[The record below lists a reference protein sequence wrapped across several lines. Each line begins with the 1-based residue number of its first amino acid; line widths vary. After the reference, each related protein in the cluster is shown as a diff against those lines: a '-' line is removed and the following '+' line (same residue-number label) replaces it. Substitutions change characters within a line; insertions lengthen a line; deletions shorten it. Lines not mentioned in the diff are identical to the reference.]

1 MKHPRN
7 TFSLV
12 FASARPQHA
21 CMRMVG
27 LLIVAGTAWAAP
39 NVVVGTG
46 DPNIDVP
53 AVQAAVDRGG
63 QVMLQGRFSFDRPP
77 TPPTG
82 MGFPHD
88 VLVSKEVVIS
98 GTRDGQGEMT
108 TIEGGDVPFDV
119 EAPGARVT
127 IQGLRFVRPRQL
139 AISVFAVSGL
149 VIAYCRIER
158 VESAPLRSN
167 PGGGLFSIA
176 ILVTTTPNVL
186 PTADQPGQPENV
198 SGTLS
203 IFNNEIEAVGTAG
216 LASLGIFITSVGK
229 SPDKEVEI
237 HLSGNTIRNTTERAL
252 NIQQIGGRAYIER
265 NVITTS
271 ANMRQGGGVTAL
283 VDAIKCQGSGSYLVA
298 HNSIDS
304 AWTNGAGIR
313 LRDLTALGAA
323 VERAIVVDNDVTMSA
338 PESAVYGA
346 NSAAIE
352 IRGLAQG
359 NVVLNNRIRGRAR
372 TALAV
377 VAQPEGVPENSTF
390 VSNDLEGFHPSLAD
404 VFVDEGVTKTLV
416 VGRKGTIR
424 DRGVGTVIVNPGTS
438 ALTGMFGASRNRSLT
453 VTALSGGKEK

>member
-1 MKHPRN
+1 
-7 TFSLV
+7 
-12 FASARPQHA
+12 
-21 CMRMVG
+21 MRIVP
-27 LLIVAGTAWAAP
+27 LLIVAGAAWTAQ

-46 DPNIDVP
+46 DPNVDVP
-53 AVQAAVDRGG
+53 AVQAAVDQGGHVILRGH
-63 QVMLQGRFSFDRPP
+63 FSFDRSP
-77 TPPTG
+77 TPPTA
-82 MGFPHD
+82 MGFPHE
-88 VLVSKEVVIS
+88 VLVSKEVVIA
-98 GTRDGQGEMT
+98 GTRDEHGEMT
-108 TIEGGDVPFDV
+108 TIEGGVVPFEV
-119 EAPGARVT
+119 EAPGAHVT
-127 IQGLRFVRPRQL
+127 IQGLRFVRPRER
-139 AISVFAVSGL
+139 AIAVFAVSGL
-149 VIAYCRIER
+149 EIAYCRIER
-158 VESAPLRSN
+158 VEPAPLRSKSAE
-167 PGGGLFSIA
+167 GLFSSA
-176 ILVTTTPNVL
+176 ILVTTTPHVR

-198 SGTLS
+198 SGSLS
-203 IFNNEIEAVGTAG
+203 IFNNNIDAVGTAG
-216 LASLGIFITSVGK
+216 LASLGIVITSVGK

-252 NIQQIGGRAYIER
+252 NIQQIGGRVYIER

-323 VERAIVVDNDVTMSA
+323 VEGAIVIDNDVTMSA
-338 PESAVYGA
+338 PESVVYGA

-377 VAQPEGVPENSTF
+377 VAQPGGVPGNSTF
-390 VSNDLEGFHPSLAD
+390 VLNDLDGFHPSLAD

-416 VGRKGTIR
+416 VGRKGTVR
-424 DRGVGTVIVNPGTS
+424 DRGVGTVIVN
-438 ALTGMFGASRNRSLT
+438 AGASPPAARAKARAERHSY
-453 VTALSGGKEK
+453 